1 MWFVQAEGEKCM
13 SNRILCSF
21 FFLISLFVCSSS
33 ASDRVQPNERYF
45 LEMNGEK
52 LADGSQVYI
61 RYDLVILDNQ
71 KKANIKITTW
81 HAPISCDGNY
91 DIEKNNGEYLL
102 KYLGGSDGC
111 AYPSPQFHLL
121 KKGSN
126 MYIKGMPLVY
136 GQGQWLKLKR
146 SKNKL
151 K

>member
-1 MWFVQAEGEKCM
+1 MT
-13 SNRILCSF
+13 NRIFYPVF
-21 FFLISLFVCSSS
+21 FMISIFVFSSS
-33 ASDRVQPNERYF
+33 ASDLAQQNGRYF
-45 LEMNGEK
+45 LELNGEK
-52 LADGSQVYI
+52 LADGSQVYL
-61 RYDLVILDNQ
+61 RYDIDISDNQ
-71 KKANIKITTW
+71 TKANIKITTW

-136 GQGQWLKLKR
+136 GQGQWLKLSR
-146 SKNKL
+146 SKK
-151 K
+151 